1 MATFTEE
8 EWAALPETPFPQ
20 RVETEAEYWR
30 RIQARA
36 QALHAERMDEAEER
50 AKRNAIEIGKLYSIT
65 PKKGFKFNEFNQDG
79 HKLLVKVID
88 KSNNFGEFPVYII
101 RDYDMPH
108 LNKSYSPQP
117 EVVYIDFHKYI
128 FEKATKNE
136 ITFADKK
143 QRLNRF
149 KRNLTNLRTTKKAP
163 LPNNVKG
170 LIGSYISGLNKKSLK
185 NQDAALKKHIKAL
198 EKNLSSNKPS
208 ELLRGGTRKRRFK
221 SSKRKTT

>member
-1 MATFTEE
+1 MSGRGRGKRGAAKAIDENETPVKEE
-8 EWAALPETPFPQ
+8 KPKKTTKKKQFPVVAVVGPDGIEGNLLPE
-20 RVETEAEYWR
+20 AR
-30 RIQARA
+30 RPLIVHLPIQSKDVS
-36 QALHAERMDEAEER
+36 M
-50 AKRNAIEIGKLYSIT
+50 N
-65 PKKGFKFNEFNQDG
+65 
-79 HKLLVKVID
+79 
-88 KSNNFGEFPVYII
+88 
-101 RDYDMPH
+101 DMPH